1 MLEHTIVT
9 SNKYSIYLKKNINNK
24 RDIFNLE
31 HMKLH
36 RSNKN
41 QKV

>member
-1 MLEHTIVT
+1 MLEYTIVT
-9 SNKYSIYLKKNINNK
+9 SNKYSVYLKKNINK

-31 HMKLH
+31 HVKLH